1 VIARVDK
8 RIVGVDGSLLILCH
22 ALVIVCS
29 PFCVCMMYATVA
41 VTLHEDRGAVASA
54 RANAEGFSGR
64 KASPE
69 WSPTDCQPCAS
80 L

>member
-1 VIARVDK
+1 MHTVYFPKELFYPVEIYRGTLYTRVYTA
-8 RIVGVDGSLLILCH
+8 ILCFV
-22 ALVIVCS
+22 L
-29 PFCVCMMYATVA
+29 
-41 VTLHEDRGAVASA
+41 GAVASA

-69 WSPTDCQPCAS
+69 WSPADCQPCAS